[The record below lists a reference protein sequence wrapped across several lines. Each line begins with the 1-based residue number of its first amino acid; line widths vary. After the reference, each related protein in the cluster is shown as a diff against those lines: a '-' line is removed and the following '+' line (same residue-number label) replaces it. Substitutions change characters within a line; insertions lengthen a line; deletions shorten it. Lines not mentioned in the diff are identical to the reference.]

1 MANSSL
7 SRQIKQLGTP
17 RRSAIIL
24 LGFALFALIL
34 FLEYTHSTKHGD
46 LIGSIIYAIPFP
58 ALLTASLLSLT
69 ANRNEMLQTHIS
81 WQREHYILVA
91 LLFLSMAII
100 CLAILVNS
108 FMNNNLP
115 DAVGLPIGGVGFLL
129 MLFVFLRL
137 IMMRRS
143 KTGIK

>member
-69 ANRNEMLQTHIS
+69 ANRNEMLQTQIMAKGTLYIS
-81 WQREHYILVA
+81 SAAFPLYGYYMSCNTR
-91 LLFLSMAII
+91 
-100 CLAILVNS
+100 
-108 FMNNNLP
+108 
-115 DAVGLPIGGVGFLL
+115 
-129 MLFVFLRL
+129 
-137 IMMRRS
+137 
-143 KTGIK
+143 K